1 MSLLKEKAK
10 YDFNLTAEIVN
21 LTELDLKADGAIL
34 TKLFPAEFKG
44 LTEFQKRV
52 LLTVAM
58 FDQDISFKALYQV
71 RYEIYW

>member
-34 TKLFPAEFKG
+34 TKLFPTEFKG

-71 RYEIYW
+71 RYEINW